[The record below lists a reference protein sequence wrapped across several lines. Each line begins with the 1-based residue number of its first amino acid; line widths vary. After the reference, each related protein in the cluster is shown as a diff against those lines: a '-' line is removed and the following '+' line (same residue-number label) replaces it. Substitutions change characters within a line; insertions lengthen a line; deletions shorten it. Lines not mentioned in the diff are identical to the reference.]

1 MNYIVK
7 DLSDE
12 IVTFNPELVEKVASD
27 WVHLSAK
34 VKPTDHVLIIYD
46 VGGRQLAK
54 EVARLCSQKGARVYY
69 YVRELEMD
77 SVLFANLKK
86 RDIARYYSF
95 LNSQIMQADV
105 VLMIRAAKD
114 PTVME
119 NVSVDRMKEAQ
130 KAQKPIYGDYRV
142 NHTNWQLIY
151 WPTKAEANLEGLP
164 FEEYVKL
171 YFNACDQPWDEI
183 KKAQEILTKILD
195 EGKTLTLIADPS
207 NPDPKKRTHLEVGIE
222 GMTFINSTID
232 NNYPGSEVFS
242 APEIDKV
249 DGQFFAAGKRML
261 GHENKIIEDVY
272 FKVEK
277 GVIVEAKSKTL
288 QEDLDEFLSRDE
300 GARRFGEIAFGTNPG
315 LRRRLFNGLLNEKV
329 GGSFHITPGSSY
341 EFSEHEG
348 KPVKVFNGN
357 VSSIHWDI
365 TIQMLPEYG
374 GGEVLLDGKIIQKD
388 GEWIIPGLEILNRGL
403 TK

>member
-1 MNYIVK
+1 MNYIVE

-12 IVTFNPELVEKVASD
+12 IVTFNHELVEKIASD
-27 WVHLSAK
+27 WVNLSAN

-54 EVARLCSQKGARVYY
+54 EVARIASQKGARVYY
-69 YVRELEMD
+69 HVRELEMD
-77 SVLFANLKK
+77 SVLFEYSNK

-105 VLMIRAAKD
+105 VFMIRAAKD

-130 KAQKPIYGDYRV
+130 RAQQPIYSDYRV

-151 WPTKAEANLEGLP
+151 WPTKAEAKLEELS

-171 YFNACDQPWDEI
+171 FFNACDQHWDEI
-183 KKAQEILTKILD
+183 KKAQEILTTMLD
-195 EGKTLTLIADPS
+195 EGKTLTLIADPN
-207 NPDPKKRTHLEVGIE
+207 NPNPKKRTHLEVGIE

-242 APEIDKV
+242 APEVDKV
-249 DGQFFAAGKRML
+249 NGQFFAAGKRML
-261 GHENKIIEDVY
+261 GSENKVIEDIF
-272 FKVEK
+272 FKVKK
-277 GVIVEAKSKTL
+277 GVIVEAKAKTL

-300 GARRFGEIAFGTNPG
+300 GAKRFGEIAFGTNPG

-329 GGSFHITPGSSY
+329 GGSFHITPGKAY
-341 EFSEHEG
+341 EFTEHDG

-357 VSSIHWDI
+357 ISSIHWDI
-365 TIQMLPEYG
+365 TIPMLPEYG
-374 GGEVLLDGKIIQKD
+374 GGEILLDGRSIQKN
-388 GEWIIPGLEILNRGL
+388 GKWIIPGLEALNRGL
-403 TK
+403 